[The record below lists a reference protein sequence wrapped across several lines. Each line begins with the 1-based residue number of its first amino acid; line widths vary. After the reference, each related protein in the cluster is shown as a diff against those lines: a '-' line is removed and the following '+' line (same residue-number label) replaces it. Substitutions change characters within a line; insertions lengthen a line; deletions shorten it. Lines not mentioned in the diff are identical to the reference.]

1 MALDQMEI
9 SPGARPLGLPY
20 GAVMATGGAAQ
31 LAGVCG
37 LGRVAHPL
45 LWLAVAEAGWI
56 AGRGIIRRRA
66 MPGPPRSAWSRIGS
80 PTEQTGLL
88 TVPLGLAV
96 VATGLGTL
104 LGPAAVLGAVLVVLA
119 WLSGVVLVARF
130 ALSAARSDGTTDID
144 GGWFLVPAALLG
156 CGIAAAAYATHAGGG
171 LADLLRWAALVAAAA
186 GTAGYWAVVAGSAIA
201 VARRGLGDGRRVLWW
216 IASGCGGLAAAAAVR
231 ALSDGGRWPTG
242 VLTLAHGAAIV
253 TWSFAALL
261 AVPIVGVSVR
271 SLARRRRIER
281 AAPWPPTFST
291 AVFALGALGTG
302 TALGIPAV
310 TDVGRV
316 AAAVTLA
323 LWTLTAA
330 VHASRLLL
338 GSGSPATTRHPRTTR

>member
-1 MALDQMEI
+1 
-9 SPGARPLGLPY
+9 
-20 GAVMATGGAAQ
+20 MATGGAAQ
-31 LAGVCG
+31 LAGACG

-66 MPGPPRSAWSRIGS
+66 MPGPPRSAWSRIGA
-80 PTEQTGLL
+80 PAEQTGLL

-104 LGPAAVLGAVLVVLA
+104 PGPAAVLGAVLVVLA
-119 WLSGVVLVARF
+119 WLGAAALVARF
-130 ALSAARSDGTTDID
+130 VLSVARSGGATAID

-156 CGIAAAAYATHAGGG
+156 CGIAAAYATHAGGG
-171 LADLLRWAALVAAAA
+171 LADLLRWAALLAAAF

-261 AVPIVGVSVR
+261 AVPIVAASVR

-323 LWTLTAA
+323 LWTVTTAA
-330 VHASRLLL
+330 HASRLFP